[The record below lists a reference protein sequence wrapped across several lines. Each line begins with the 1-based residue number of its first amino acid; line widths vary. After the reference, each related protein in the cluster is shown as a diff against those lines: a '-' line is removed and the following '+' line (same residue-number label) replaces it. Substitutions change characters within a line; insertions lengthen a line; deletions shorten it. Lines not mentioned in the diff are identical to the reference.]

1 MFLVAATLLV
11 VAAKSMKKWSQ
22 QRRSCYVGEEMNGV
36 ALDEVE
42 EEPSE
47 AQLRDVIIDG
57 DLDIVE
63 MRQLSV
69 VRKRGVVV
77 CTLHFVQV

>member
-1 MFLVAATLLV
+1 MFLVAATLVV
-11 VAAKSMKKWSQ
+11 VAAKSMKKWSH
-22 QRRSCYVGEEMNGV
+22 QRRSRYVGEEMNGV

-63 MRQLSV
+63 MRQL
-69 VRKRGVVV
+69 
-77 CTLHFVQV
+77 

>member
-1 MFLVAATLLV
+1 MLV

-22 QRRSCYVGEEMNGV
+22 QRRSRYVGEEVNGV

-63 MRQLSV
+63 MRQL
-69 VRKRGVVV
+69 
-77 CTLHFVQV
+77 

>member
-1 MFLVAATLLV
+1 MFLVAATFLV

-22 QRRSCYVGEEMNGV
+22 QRRRNVGEEVNDF
-36 ALDEVE
+36 APDEVLE

-63 MRQLSV
+63 MRQV
-69 VRKRGVVV
+69 
-77 CTLHFVQV
+77 